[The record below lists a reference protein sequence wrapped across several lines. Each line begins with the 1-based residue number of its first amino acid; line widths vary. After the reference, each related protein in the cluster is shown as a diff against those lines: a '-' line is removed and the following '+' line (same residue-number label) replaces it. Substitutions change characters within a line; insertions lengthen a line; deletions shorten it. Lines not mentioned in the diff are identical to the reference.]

1 MRILVDARLSN
12 DYIGGV
18 KKALEGLA
26 YCFKE
31 ANFDDLEF
39 VWLTNH
45 GSSDWLQKYLPL
57 NSQLLEEKAEV
68 FRGTNLKTQIVSKLR
83 LLQVGDLILSI
94 LRRYGPI
101 KYKLPKQP
109 KIIESVSFDVI
120 HFPMQFGFKTSYPN
134 VYQPHDFQHLHLSE
148 NFSKETMVLRN
159 AGMGSMMQQASQIIV
174 GAEWTRNDLNNFYPV
189 YREKVLNVPVYPR
202 PLLEDPEIEAR
213 MIKEIGDYLFYPA
226 MDWPHK
232 NHSGL
237 IKVFAKVTKSF
248 PNLSLVL
255 TGGNLSSNKEIA
267 TLVEVLGIAD
277 KVRFT
282 GFLSEGE
289 LFHFYQNAK
298 ILVMP
303 SFFESESLPIWE
315 AFMAKVPVLS
325 AAITAIPAQ
334 VKSSALLFNPNSDID
349 FYEKMVALLMNSELR
364 SQLVELGIQRVSNL
378 SAYNS
383 ALGYRFAYRRAAGK
397 EIDDLDAT
405 WLERSFTF

>member
-1 MRILVDARLSN
+1 M
-12 DYIGGV
+12 
-18 KKALEGLA
+18 
-26 YCFKE
+26 
-31 ANFDDLEF
+31 
-39 VWLTNH
+39 
-45 GSSDWLQKYLPL
+45 
-57 NSQLLEEKAEV
+57 
-68 FRGTNLKTQIVSKLR
+68 SKF
-83 LLQVGDLILSI
+83 GDVILSG
-94 LRRYGPI
+94 LRRCGPL
-101 KYKLPKQP
+101 KYKLPTQP
-109 KIIESVSFDVI
+109 KIIESVTFDVI
-120 HFPMQFGFKTSYPN
+120 HFPMQFGFATMYPS
-134 VYQPHDFQHLHLSE
+134 VYQPHDFQHLHLSK

-189 YREKVLNVPVYPR
+189 YRERVLNVPVYPR
-202 PLLEDPEIEAR
+202 PLLEDSGIEVGL
-213 MIKEIGDYLFYPA
+213 IKQIGDYLFYPA

-255 TGGNLSSNKEIA
+255 AGGNLSSNKQIA
-267 TLVEVLGIAD
+267 TLVEVLGIAN

-282 GFLSEGE
+282 GFLSEPE
-289 LFHFYQNAK
+289 LFHYYQNAK
-298 ILVMP
+298 IMVMP

-334 VKSSALLFNPNSDID
+334 VKSSAMLFDPNNDID
-349 FYEKMVALLMNSELR
+349 FYEKMVELLMNSELR
-364 SQLVELGIQRVSNL
+364 SQLVELGIQRVGNL

-397 EIDDLDAT
+397 EIDDLDSS
-405 WLERSFTF
+405 WFEKSFTF